1 MNNITTKKGDTGT
14 TSLADGT
21 RVDKD
26 NLRIELNGELDELMA
41 CLGLC
46 KAACRQAE
54 PYTTLQR
61 QLMGLM
67 ALVAK
72 PSRRLSAAD
81 EKNVTEAVA
90 RMEREIDQCCQ
101 SAGPFGFV
109 LPGTDLAD
117 AALHMARAKARTCE
131 RRMVAL
137 AKAEP
142 VAPTMLAYLNRLS
155 DYLFALATR
164 QAE

>member
-1 MNNITTKKGDTGT
+1 MNNITTKRGDTGT

-54 PYTTLQR
+54 PYATLQQ

-67 ALVAK
+67 ALVAN
-72 PSRRLSAAD
+72 PSPRLSAAD
-81 EKNVTEAVA
+81 EKTVTEAVA
-90 RMEREIDQCCQ
+90 QMEREIDQCCQ

-137 AKAEP
+137 AKTEP
-142 VAPTMLAYLNRLS
+142 VAPPMLTYLNRLS
-155 DYLFALATR
+155 DYLFALAMGR
-164 QAE
+164 ME

>member
-1 MNNITTKKGDTGT
+1 MNNITTKRGDTGT

-41 CLGLC
+41 SLGLC
-46 KAACRQAE
+46 RAASGQAE
-54 PYTTLQR
+54 PYATLQR

-72 PSRRLSAAD
+72 PSLTLPPAD
-81 EKNVTEAVA
+81 EKRVKEAVE
-90 RMEREIDQCCQ
+90 RMEREINRCCPS
-101 SAGPFGFV
+101 SARFGFV
-109 LPGTDLAD
+109 LPGSDLAD

-137 AKAEP
+137 ARTEP
-142 VAPTMLAYLNRLS
+142 VDPAMLAYLNRLS
-155 DYLFALATR
+155 DYLFALAIGR
-164 QAE
+164 MG

>member
-1 MNNITTKKGDTGT
+1 MNKITTKRGDTGT
-14 TSLADGT
+14 TSLGDGT

-26 NLRIELNGELDELMA
+26 NLRIELNGELDELSA

-46 KAACRQAE
+46 KAACGRAE
-54 PYTTLQR
+54 PYATVQR
-61 QLMGLM
+61 ELMGLM

-72 PSRRLSAAD
+72 PSLALPPAD
-81 EKNVTEAVA
+81 EKRIKEAVE
-90 RMEREIDQCCQ
+90 RMEREIDRCCLP
-101 SAGPFGFV
+101 AGPFGFV
-109 LPGTDLAD
+109 LPGRDLTD

-142 VAPTMLAYLNRLS
+142 VAPIMLAYLNRLS
-155 DYLFALATR
+155 DYLFALAIGR
-164 QAE
+164 ME

>member
-1 MNNITTKKGDTGT
+1 MKTITTKRGDSGT

-41 CLGLC
+41 RLGLC
-46 KAACRQAE
+46 RAASGQAE
-54 PYTTLQR
+54 PYATVQR

-72 PSRRLSAAD
+72 AACPLSAAD
-81 EKNVTEAVA
+81 EAHVADAVA
-90 RMEREIDQCCQ
+90 LMEREINCCCQ
-101 SAGPFGFV
+101 TDEPFDFV
-109 LPGTDLAD
+109 LPGRDLTD
-117 AALHMARAKARTCE
+117 AALHMARTQARTCE

-137 AKAEP
+137 AKTAP
-142 VAPTMLAYLNRLS
+142 VAPQMLTYLNRLS
-155 DYLFALATR
+155 DYLFALAIGR
-164 QAE
+164 KG